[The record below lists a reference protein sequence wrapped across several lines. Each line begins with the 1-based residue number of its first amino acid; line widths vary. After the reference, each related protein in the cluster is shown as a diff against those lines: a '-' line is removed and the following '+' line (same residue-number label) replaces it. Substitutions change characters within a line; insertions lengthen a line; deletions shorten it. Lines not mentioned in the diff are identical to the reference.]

1 MWRWWLI
8 RTKRP
13 ELHERYD
20 KQPQPKAKRQTFR
33 ERVVRY
39 WYTKEESLRTDNWL
53 RRRKRNQHIVRD
65 ENWRVCNKCKQY
77 KPRDEFSYNKVWFH
91 QRNCACK
98 ECKNKAH
105 REYRLNWW
113 YAKDQ
118 EYRIKKRKLNIWDQI
133 YFNWQIREVI
143 EQKPNRW
150 YIVKSIT
157 SDDERRISTSDNHN
171 RENTNCVR
179 FSKLQEKVEFV
190 IEEEKEEKPK
200 FEISLDPDEDDE
212 EYYY

>member
-1 MWRWWLI
+1 MSWWRR

-20 KQPQPKAKRQTFR
+20 NQPQPKATRNNFR
-33 ERVVRY
+33 ERVLKY
-39 WYTKEESLRTDNWL
+39 WYTRQEALTPKREL
-53 RRRKRNQHIVRD
+53 RRQKRNEHIVRD
-65 ENWRVCNKCKQY
+65 ENWRVCSICKTY

-91 QRNCACK
+91 QRNCGCK

-105 REYRLNWW
+105 REYRIRTNH
-113 YAKDQ
+113 AKDQ
-118 EYRIKKRKLNIWDQI
+118 EYKIRKRKLNIWDQI

-143 EQKPNRW
+143 EQKPNKW

-157 SDDERRISTSDNHN
+157 SEDERRISTSDNHN
-171 RENTNCVR
+171 KENTNCVR
-179 FSKLQEKVEFV
+179 FVKLQEKVQFV
-190 IEEEKEEKPK
+190 IPEEKEEEKPK
-200 FEISLDPDEDDE
+200 FELSLDPDEDDE